1 MYTSHIYEQIKKIGA
16 NPLIKNKYGE
26 FPSDI
31 ATEKDI
37 NFDSDYVKY
46 EIFKHIIYKDAYELG
61 LPLEL
66 YAAYEDLKY
75 YDIIEEIK
83 KKKNELKKL
92 LNTQLRYD
100 QTSINFENSYDIS
113 ILSKHKE
120 QIEKLYYQR
129 YIYLYLPKNYISY
142 SIIQKHS
149 YIRKELT
156 SYMLDLLENDNY
168 DLLDKVKIFKI
179 EFMKWSEPKYIEAS
193 APIDNNES
201 NNNNNSSSSSRSY
214 EDRELRVDRGSD
226 DVHTSI
232 IGSTCNNNNNSDV
245 ENNNIGVIHP
255 TVVDNHHH
263 HSSSAHNN
271 HHRMGD
277 NHYNH
282 YNNASVCRVYNNNNN
297 NNNDSTFNNIS
308 TSTAYD
314 HQYLTHATTTTAIAY
329 IVNDDGHL
337 IDEEAVG
344 LLDHSLIDRKR
355 QLV

>member
-1 MYTSHIYEQIKKIGA
+1 M
-16 NPLIKNKYGE
+16 
-26 FPSDI
+26 
-31 ATEKDI
+31 
-37 NFDSDYVKY
+37 
-46 EIFKHIIYKDAYELG
+46 
-61 LPLEL
+61 
-66 YAAYEDLKY
+66 KY

-120 QIEKLYYQR
+120 QIEKLYFQR
-129 YIYLYLPKNYISY
+129 YIYLYLPKNYTSY

-156 SYMLDLLENDNY
+156 AYMLDLLENDNY

-193 APIDNNES
+193 APIDNN
-201 NNNNNSSSSSRSY
+201 NNDINNNNSSCSY
-214 EDRELRVDRGSD
+214 EDRDLRVDRGSD
-226 DVHTSI
+226 VVNTSI
-232 IGSTCNNNNNSDV
+232 IGSTCNNINHSDV

-255 TVVDNHHH
+255 TVADNHHH
-263 HSSSAHNN
+263 RSSVHSNHNNHSNHHNN

-277 NHYNH
+277 NHYN
-282 YNNASVCRVYNNNNN
+282 NGSVCRVYNNND
-297 NNNDSTFNNIS
+297 NDRAFNSTS

-314 HQYLTHATTTTAIAY
+314 HHYLTHATTTTAIAY
-329 IVNDDGHL
+329 IVNDDGHH
-337 IDEEAVG
+337 IEEEAVG

>member
-1 MYTSHIYEQIKKIGA
+1 M
-16 NPLIKNKYGE
+16 
-26 FPSDI
+26 
-31 ATEKDI
+31 
-37 NFDSDYVKY
+37 
-46 EIFKHIIYKDAYELG
+46 
-61 LPLEL
+61 
-66 YAAYEDLKY
+66 KY

-120 QIEKLYYQR
+120 QIEKLYFQR
-129 YIYLYLPKNYISY
+129 YIHLYLPKNYTSY

-156 SYMLDLLENDNY
+156 AYMLDLLENDNY

-193 APIDNNES
+193 APIDNNNDS
-201 NNNNNSSSSSRSY
+201 NNNYNNNNNSSCSY
-214 EDRELRVDRGSD
+214 EDRDLRVDRGSD
-226 DVHTSI
+226 VVNTSI
-232 IGSTCNNNNNSDV
+232 IGSTCNNNNNDHSDV

-255 TVVDNHHH
+255 TVADNHHH
-263 HSSSAHNN
+263 RSSVHSNHNN

-277 NHYNH
+277 NHYTNG
-282 YNNASVCRVYNNNNN
+282 SVCRVYNNNNN
-297 NNNDSTFNNIS
+297 DSTFNNTS

-314 HQYLTHATTTTAIAY
+314 HHYLTPHATTTTAIAY
-329 IVNDDGHL
+329 IVNDDGHH
-337 IDEEAVG
+337 IEEEAVG